1 VDLGKHSLCLRIAA
15 AGLAVALALCA
26 FAAEPPAGPALRASA
41 PASAP
46 AAPAVTA
53 APASAPA
60 AAPGPPTATGAPAP
74 AGTAEFKPFIFL
86 HTGDPE
92 IGSPDL
98 PGTVQRFAMLAK
110 RATDAGAALVVVSGD
125 ITRHGSD
132 EELQATRD
140 ALRRFTVPVLL
151 VPGNHD
157 EPEVFRKNFGEDHR
171 VFTHNNCD
179 FVCANSNLL
188 DESPASG
195 PPEAKAQ
202 WKWLE
207 DALAA
212 SRRAGRT
219 HIFLVIHHPIADDAP
234 LAALLAKHG
243 VEAVLC
249 GHLHT
254 TEESRGKGFVTYVTT
269 GTAKFRDTQGLGY
282 RVFKVAKDRIEQ
294 EFVPLEKVVEPAKAA
309 G

>member
-1 VDLGKHSLCLRIAA
+1 MDLEKHGLCLRPAA
-15 AGLAVALALCA
+15 AGLAVALALVA
-26 FAAEPPAGPALRASA
+26 FAAEPPAGPAPAA
-41 PASAP
+41 PAALAPAP
-46 AAPAVTA
+46 AAPAATA
-53 APASAPA
+53 A
-60 AAPGPPTATGAPAP
+60 
-74 AGTAEFKPFIFL
+74 AEFKPFVFI
-86 HTGDPE
+86 HAGDPE

-110 RATDAGAALVVVSGD
+110 RATDAGAALVAVSGD

-188 DESPASG
+188 DEPPASG
-195 PPEAKAQ
+195 SPEAKAQ

-219 HIFLVIHHPIADDAP
+219 HVFLVMHHPEAGGKA
-234 LAALLAKHG
+234 LAALLEKHG
-243 VEAVLC
+243 VVAVLC

-254 TEESRGKGFVTYVTT
+254 TEESRGKGFVTYVTP

-294 EFVPLEKVVEPAKAA
+294 AFVPLEKDVAAKPA